1 MTALLLLDFQNDFF
15 PLGTVE
21 AQGADKRMVEIA
33 DRLIPCFDYAAACG
47 DSHPA
52 DHLHFAANHL
62 WRRPWQTMKVEE
74 YERLLWPMHG
84 VAGSFG
90 AEWVHG
96 LHTAALHRTFFK
108 GAQPDTTGYSAFE
121 AEGFAD
127 WLEECSIR
135 RLFLLGPLLEYSVLH
150 TALDAVRLGFETTVI
165 ADGCGKLELQPGDA
179 ERAWELLQAGGVQ
192 GIEASEFYGKIQ
204 NTDNN

>member
-21 AQGADKRMVEIA
+21 AQRADKRMVENA

-62 WRRPWQTMKVEE
+62 WRRPWQTMTTEGR
-74 YERLLWPMHG
+74 ERLLWPMHG

-150 TALDAVRLGFETTVI
+150 TALDARARGFEVTVI
-165 ADGCGKLELQPGDA
+165 RDGCGKLELQPGDA
-179 ERAWELLQAGGVQ
+179 ERAWQLLLRHDVKPANSSELCGH
-192 GIEASEFYGKIQ
+192 
-204 NTDNN
+204 